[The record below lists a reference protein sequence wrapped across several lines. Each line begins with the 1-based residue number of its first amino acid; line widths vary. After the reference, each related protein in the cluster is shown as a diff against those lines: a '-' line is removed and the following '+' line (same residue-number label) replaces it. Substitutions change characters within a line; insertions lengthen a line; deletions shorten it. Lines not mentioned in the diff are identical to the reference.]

1 VLTSALS
8 SRGFRSLFDR
18 DLIFVIVPAI
28 AFRSSVGA
36 VPPAVYAVRKDITG
50 LSFSFPL
57 QERNLEP
64 AVTVLFDHGSILNE
78 VI

>member
-1 VLTSALS
+1 M
-8 SRGFRSLFDR
+8 
-18 DLIFVIVPAI
+18 IVPVI
-28 AFRSSVGA
+28 ASRSSVGA
-36 VPPAVYAVRKDITG
+36 VPPAVYAVRQDITA

-64 AVTVLFDHGSILNE
+64 AVTLLFDHGSILND